1 MPRSVTENSI
11 FARLIVFDPAK
22 GGFAEMPKLGLIAS
36 NNRRFLTGRF
46 TKKWFEKR
54 STSRPWKLSGKL
66 LDESLFRS

>member
-1 MPRSVTENSI
+1 VTENSI

-54 STSRPWKLSGKL
+54 STSRPWKLSGELIRQASRRKP
-66 LDESLFRS
+66 F